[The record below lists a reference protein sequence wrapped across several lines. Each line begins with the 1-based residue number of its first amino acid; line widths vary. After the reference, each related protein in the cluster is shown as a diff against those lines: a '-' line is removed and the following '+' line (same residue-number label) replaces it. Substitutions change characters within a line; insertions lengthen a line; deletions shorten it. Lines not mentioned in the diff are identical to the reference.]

1 MVFFSGADVSNVTE
15 AEVRIVKFFE
25 TQDIRLDGQRD
36 RSLYSLATAW
46 GLVSTAPRTSDT
58 HGVKQLKGKPLFLL
72 AGLILVTGLTGCAK
86 IESRIA
92 IREGNELY
100 QKEQY
105 RDALVK
111 YDEARKLDA
120 GFPDLDRMIGYSA
133 IGSFEP
139 GNESP
144 ENAKLADRA
153 IEELQRYLKKRPN
166 DETAREALVNLFL
179 NAERTS
185 QAIDYFKDYLKERPA
200 DLNAVRSIATLYAK
214 SGDFNESLNWYKKI
228 TLLDAKNHEAF
239 YTYGVVCYEKVAK
252 NPPDTVEEA
261 REIIEKGRE
270 ALLTATKLQEDYF
283 EALVFIN
290 LLYREEA
297 KTYSDDPEKQ
307 AELMAQAE
315 VYRNQAVEITRKRK
329 REAEEAKP
337 PAEQPAT
344 DATAAAA
351 QPAATE

>member
-1 MVFFSGADVSNVTE
+1 
-15 AEVRIVKFFE
+15 
-25 TQDIRLDGQRD
+25 
-36 RSLYSLATAW
+36 
-46 GLVSTAPRTSDT
+46 
-58 HGVKQLKGKPLFLL
+58 LKGKLLFLL
-72 AGLILVTGLTGCAK
+72 AGLILVVGLTGCSKVEA
-86 IESRIA
+86 RMA
-92 IREGNELY
+92 IREANESY

-111 YDEARKLDA
+111 YDEARKLDP
-120 GFPDLDRMIGYSA
+120 GFPELDRMIGYSA

-185 QAIDYFKDYLKERPA
+185 QAIDYFKDYLKEKPA

-228 TLLDAKNHEAF
+228 TLLDSKNPEAF

-252 NPPDTVEEA
+252 NPPDTVEES

-270 ALLTATKLQEDYF
+270 ALVTATELRDEYF
-283 EALVFIN
+283 EALVFVN

-297 KTYSDDPEKQ
+297 KTYADDPEKQ
-307 AELMAQAE
+307 AELMEQAE
-315 VYRNQAVEITRKRK
+315 TYRNQAVEITRKRK
-329 REAEEAKP
+329 RESEEAKP
-337 PAEQPAT
+337 PAEEPA
-344 DATAAAA
+344 AETAAEE
-351 QPAATE
+351 PAATE

>member
-1 MVFFSGADVSNVTE
+1 M
-15 AEVRIVKFFE
+15 
-25 TQDIRLDGQRD
+25 
-36 RSLYSLATAW
+36 
-46 GLVSTAPRTSDT
+46 
-58 HGVKQLKGKPLFLL
+58 KGKLL
-72 AGLILVTGLTGCAK
+72 CLIAGLILAGGLTGCAK
-86 IESRIA
+86 IEARIA
-92 IREGNELY
+92 IREANESY

-105 RDALVK
+105 REALVK
-111 YDEARKLDA
+111 YDEARKLDP
-120 GFPDLDRMIGYSA
+120 GFPELDRMIGYSA
-133 IGSFEP
+133 IGSYEP

-153 IEELQRYLKKRPN
+153 AEELQRYLVKKPN

-179 NAERTS
+179 NADRTS
-185 QAIDYFKDYLKERPA
+185 QAIDYFKEYLKARPA

-228 TLLDAKNHEAF
+228 TLLDAKNPEAF

-252 NPPDTVEEA
+252 NPPDTVEES
-261 REIIEKGRE
+261 RQIIAMGRD
-270 ALLTATKLQEDYF
+270 ALIQATKLRSEYF

-297 KTYSDDPEKQ
+297 KTYPDDPDKQ

-315 VYRNQAVEITRKRK
+315 VYRNEAVEITRKRK

-337 PAEQPAT
+337 PAGEPAT
-344 DATAAAA
+344 DTAAA
-351 QPAATE
+351 PAATE